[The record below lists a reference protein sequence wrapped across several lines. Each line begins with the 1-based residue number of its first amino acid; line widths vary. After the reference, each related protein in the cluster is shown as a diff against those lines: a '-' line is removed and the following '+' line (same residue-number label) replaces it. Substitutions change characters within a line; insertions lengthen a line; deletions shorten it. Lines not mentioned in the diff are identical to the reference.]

1 MNSTWKWVGLM
12 KWSGIDSGDT
22 YDVMYRP
29 EGEREKILS
38 WFSCADSKYTFQRDQ
53 AQEWGWLKGE
63 KTSPPFLSF
72 SPLRSVLSF
81 PLSASFINIVY
92 KIFFLLVVNSSA
104 GDCADLASAYS
115 TLRSTSG
122 SVRGQL
128 TTSAYLH
135 HKSLKISFWVC
146 CKKWFSFI
154 IGFVKCSKEGSEK
167 RLSCLIF
174 EHKGNYHS
182 IYLEG

>member
-1 MNSTWKWVGLM
+1 M

-22 YDVMYRP
+22 CDVMYRP

-38 WFSCADSKYTFQRDQ
+38 WFSYADSKYTFQRDWD
-53 AQEWGWLKGE
+53 QEWGWLKGE
-63 KTSPPFLSF
+63 KTSPAFPSF
-72 SPLRSVLSF
+72 SPLRSVVSF
-81 PLSASFINIVY
+81 PLSASFIVCW
-92 KIFFLLVVNSSA
+92 IFFLLDVNCSA
-104 GDCADLASAYS
+104 GDCAHLASAYS

-122 SVRGQL
+122 SFCGQL
-128 TTSAYLH
+128 LSTSAFCSNYLH
-135 HKSLKISFWVC
+135 HKSLKISFWVG

>member
-1 MNSTWKWVGLM
+1 MGYMWCIALGKNT
-12 KWSGIDSGDT
+12 
-22 YDVMYRP
+22 
-29 EGEREKILS
+29 ILS
-38 WFSCADSKYTFQRDQ
+38 WFNCADSKYTFQRDR

-63 KTSPPFLSF
+63 KTSPAFPSF
-72 SPLRSVLSF
+72 SPLRSVVSFLLSS
-81 PLSASFINIVY
+81 LSSSLTVY

>member
-1 MNSTWKWVGLM
+1 MRWSGTDTWDTCDVLPWGRIRFWVGSIVPIQNIHFREIGL
-12 KWSGIDSGDT
+12 KSGDGWRGR
-22 YDVMYRP
+22 RP
-29 EGEREKILS
+29 H
-38 WFSCADSKYTFQRDQ
+38 Q
-53 AQEWGWLKGE
+53 
-63 KTSPPFLSF
+63 P
-72 SPLRSVLSF
+72 F
-81 PLSASFINIVY
+81 PLSLSCGPLCHSHYLSHPSLSSSLIVY

-154 IGFVKCSKEGSEK
+154 IGFVKCWKEGSEK